1 MATKSLL
8 IANPFDNNHIGL
20 INSYEKVH
28 NLNKVIT
35 ERLCTI
41 RDSSQPQEYESSLR
55 KANEFEQFAFIK
67 EDGTITSGC
76 ELHGY
81 KDIKSCYLTLL
92 PATSQK
98 AKKALIKAV
107 TQYSFQGLGMEE
119 IFISIN
125 SDDNS
130 TSLAII
136 ESGYEDLGEESG
148 ITSYIADKTNYLK
161 TEGLLDGN
169 NKKH

>member
-8 IANPFDNNHIGL
+8 IANPFDSNHIGL
-20 INSYEKVH
+20 INSYEKDH
-28 NLNKVIT
+28 NLNNAIT
-35 ERLCTI
+35 EKLCEI
-41 RDSSQPQEYESSLR
+41 RDSNQQQEYEFSLR
-55 KANEFEQFAFIK
+55 KANELEQFAFIK
-67 EDGTITSGC
+67 EDEKVTAGC

-98 AKKALIKAV
+98 SKKALVQAI

-119 IFISIN
+119 VFISIN

-130 TSLAII
+130 TSLAIM

-148 ITSYIADKTNYLK
+148 ITSYIADKNNYLK
-161 TEGLLDGN
+161 MEGLLDGN